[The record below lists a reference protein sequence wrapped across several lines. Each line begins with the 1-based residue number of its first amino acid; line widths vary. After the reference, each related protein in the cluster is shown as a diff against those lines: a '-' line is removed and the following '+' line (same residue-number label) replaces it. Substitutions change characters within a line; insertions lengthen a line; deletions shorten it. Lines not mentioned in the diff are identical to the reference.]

1 MGLAV
6 QLLDACER
14 DPDAQ
19 PAPAR
24 RVCLFA
30 SAAAA
35 RVVLGGVQG
44 TSYCR
49 IRSVLPICTYHG
61 RTTIHSL
68 DGQAAYVYVGC
79 TYSLPQAQGT
89 ARVPTACRPPALL
102 GTLHVAL
109 LRNTM
114 QRLLC
119 DAGMGQCGHKLHAAW
134 AHAEYCLPCLSMLW
148 HCPLLLRTLNGSA
161 DGCARKSCTFT
172 LQEQYPDLKFP
183 PIPVRG
189 ELDLEEVR
197 NSPYFFS

>member
-19 PAPAR
+19 PAAAR

-35 RVVLGGVQG
+35 RVVLGGMQG

-114 QRLLC
+114 AAFTVRCRHGAVWSQAACR
-119 DAGMGQCGHKLHAAW
+119 MGACRVLPAISVDVVALPTVAAHSEWQCGRLRQKELHVYSAGAVSGSEVPAHSSAW
-134 AHAEYCLPCLSMLW
+134 RA
-148 HCPLLLRTLNGSA
+148 
-161 DGCARKSCTFT
+161 
-172 LQEQYPDLKFP
+172 
-183 PIPVRG
+183 
-189 ELDLEEVR
+189 
-197 NSPYFFS
+197 